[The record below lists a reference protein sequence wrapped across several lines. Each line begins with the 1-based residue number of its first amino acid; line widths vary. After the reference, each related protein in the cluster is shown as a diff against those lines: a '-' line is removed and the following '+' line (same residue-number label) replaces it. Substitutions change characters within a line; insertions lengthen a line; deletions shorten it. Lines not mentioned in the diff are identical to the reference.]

1 MFNMNRKYRILI
13 VDDDKIIIRL
23 LLEVLGDDY
32 KVETA
37 FSGAEALKKVT
48 SFNPDIILLDIM
60 MPGMNGYD
68 VCRAIRKDPGHTFI
82 KILLLSAKSSLEE
95 RLEGYNAGA
104 NDYLTKPYQTAEL
117 QAKIQ
122 TFLQLKYSDE
132 VNRLKDDLLMLQSHE
147 TKTPL
152 NAIVGFA
159 EILKQSKNLNAEE
172 KQFIEYILT
181 SGNELLEN
189 TKKTLLLCQLT
200 KGIELYLS
208 TVPVV
213 SIIEE
218 CIQVLGGKIRDKN
231 IQIRFDQSG
240 SYITRL
246 DIQLVNSAILYLLEN
261 AIQYS
266 PEGSTIDIHFTQ
278 NETETSFVI
287 SDEGPG
293 IQCKNIND
301 IFNPFTKE
309 NIWAH
314 AKGLGIS
321 LAICKNIALLHD
333 GDIFAEN
340 LPDKGARF
348 SFVLSR
354 TLIETEP
361 QKTD

>member
-37 FSGAEALKKVT
+37 FSGAEALKKVP

-181 SGNELLEN
+181 LLDLPL
-189 TKKTLLLCQLT
+189 TVTLPNLYILLCNSFASLYVSSPTTIVVLNSLLCPSNLLAKLT
-200 KGIELYLS
+200 ASPS
-208 TVPVV
+208 T
-213 SIIEE
+213 E
-218 CIQVLGGKIRDKN
+218 
-231 IQIRFDQSG
+231 
-240 SYITRL
+240 
-246 DIQLVNSAILYLLEN
+246 
-261 AIQYS
+261 
-266 PEGSTIDIHFTQ
+266 
-278 NETETSFVI
+278 
-287 SDEGPG
+287 
-293 IQCKNIND
+293 
-301 IFNPFTKE
+301 
-309 NIWAH
+309 
-314 AKGLGIS
+314 
-321 LAICKNIALLHD
+321 
-333 GDIFAEN
+333 
-340 LPDKGARF
+340 
-348 SFVLSR
+348 
-354 TLIETEP
+354 
-361 QKTD
+361 